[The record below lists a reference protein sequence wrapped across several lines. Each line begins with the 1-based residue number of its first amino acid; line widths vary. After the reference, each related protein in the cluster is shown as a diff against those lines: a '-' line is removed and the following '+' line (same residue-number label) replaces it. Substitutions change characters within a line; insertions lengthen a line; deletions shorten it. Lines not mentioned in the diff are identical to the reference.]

1 MLNQFRH
8 FLQIWLVYLFFLTM
22 FPPNTISYS
31 VYDIIQIIS
40 CTCYHHGVLWMN
52 YIYVSSWQL
61 LDCSLSFAVTLAEH
75 FSTFGEIEAVKVLW
89 QLNFTKKN
97 NIYLSDVSIHMKS
110 TKHVTKSDG
119 KIIYSRLPFWG
130 MQVAHNF

>member
-8 FLQIWLVYLFFLTM
+8 FLQIWLVYLFFLTI

-61 LDCSLSFAVTLAEH
+61 HVLDCSLSFAVTLAEH

-97 NIYLSDVSIHMKS
+97 NIYLSDVSILISAHTQTCTQNMYK
-110 TKHVTKSDG
+110 TCD
-119 KIIYSRLPFWG
+119 KIWWENYIL
-130 MQVAHNF
+130 